1 MNTPDARLARA
12 LEWITRLPLLGE
24 PELARLLGIDEG
36 DARRLRLALERRG
49 WVEWFVPGSDALRPR
64 RLSFVREA
72 ALPDLARALRLGP
85 RALAA
90 HLAVRRS
97 DVLERIVRVEVTASV
112 NRFFAEFAAAPGPA
126 PLELE
131 EARSLP
137 LALPLRERWWPADV
151 QGYGCL
157 RAGTLRA
164 PFFVAWD
171 RAGAPDGH
179 RRRRA
184 RAWVSDRAGVVR
196 WGAEGLPP
204 VLLVSAG
211 WRAQEAWTHML
222 GRAAERV
229 ATGPPGILIANA
241 RELAS
246 AGPAGVP
253 WRDPASGREASLL
266 EQLGWGS
273 APALQR
279 VRLPDDV
286 ASGHP
291 LAAASP
297 LRRWAPRA
305 AADSRTPVTE
315 RVAVIA
321 MTTDGDQKRMLEWIG
336 RWPLLTAPELASLA
350 GMPEAAVERRLD
362 SLLRYDVVR
371 SDTDAPFGE
380 PPVTRLLLTS
390 LGLRLL
396 ARRDGVPPRRYARS
410 AGVSAPV
417 SDPGSGPT
425 LRGTAGAF
433 RHRAH
438 LLGVNRVFARLA
450 SDARGMGGRL
460 AVCRNEAQSTRRFR
474 HDGRAAWIRPDG
486 SGVIA
491 LGGGHTPFLLEY
503 DRGTLD
509 SGDFAAKFGGYRRYF
524 LAGAWRQDFDAE
536 PLLLFVCADDRAEEH
551 VARAAR
557 RAERGSLT
565 RLPLRLTAEWRFGQG
580 TPIAAGLLGP
590 IWQSPHVEPDEH
602 GRRTGTALRFH
613 PAGLDATIS
622 SGREEARA

>member
-24 PELARLLGIDEG
+24 PELARLLGIGEG

-64 RLSFVREA
+64 RLSFVRES
-72 ALPDLARALRLGP
+72 ALPDLARALRMGP
-85 RALAA
+85 PALAT

-97 DVLERIVRVEVTASV
+97 DILERIVRVEITASV
-112 NRFFAEFAAAPGPA
+112 NRFFAELAAAPRSPR
-126 PLELE
+126 LELE
-131 EARSLP
+131 DARSLP
-137 LALPLRERWWPADV
+137 LALLPGERWWPPGV

-171 RAGAPDGH
+171 RAAAPDEH

-184 RAWVSDRAGVVR
+184 GAWATAPAGAVR
-196 WGAEGLPP
+196 WGAEGVPP
-204 VLLVSAG
+204 LLLVSAG
-211 WRAQEAWTHML
+211 RRAYAAWTRVL
-222 GRAAERV
+222 GRAASR
-229 ATGPPGILIANA
+229 AASGPPGILLANA
-241 RELAS
+241 REQAS
-246 AGPAGVP
+246 VGPARVP
-253 WRDPASGREASLL
+253 WRDPVSGREGSLL
-266 EQLGWGS
+266 EQLGCGP
-273 APALQR
+273 APALRR

-286 ASGHP
+286 ASRRLP
-291 LAAASP
+291 ATASR
-297 LRRWAPRA
+297 LRRWAPSA
-305 AADSRTPVTE
+305 ATGSRTPVTE
-315 RVAVIA
+315 RVAAIA

-350 GMPEAAVERRLD
+350 GTPEAALERRLD
-362 SLLRYDVVR
+362 SLLRCDIVR
-371 SDTDAPFGE
+371 PDTDAPPGE
-380 PPVTRLLLTS
+380 PPATRLLLTS

-396 ARRDGVPPRRYARS
+396 ARRDGVPPGRYARS
-410 AGVSAPV
+410 AGVSAPG

-438 LLGVNRVFARLA
+438 LLGVNRIFARLA

-460 AVCRNEAQSTRRFR
+460 TVCRNEAQSTRRFR

-486 SGVIA
+486 SGVLA

-580 TPIAAGLLGP
+580 TLIAAGLLGP
-590 IWQSPHVEPDEH
+590 IWQSPHVGPDER

-613 PAGLDATIS
+613 TAGLDTTIS